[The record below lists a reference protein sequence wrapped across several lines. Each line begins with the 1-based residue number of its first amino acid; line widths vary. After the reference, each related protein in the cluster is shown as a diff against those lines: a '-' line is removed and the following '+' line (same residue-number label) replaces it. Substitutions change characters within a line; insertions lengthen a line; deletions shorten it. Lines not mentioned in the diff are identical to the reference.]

1 MTAYNSN
8 TYQVLQAA
16 LNVWRRANLAA
27 CRARL
32 YLLDHR
38 PAPGEEAAYLRL
50 LRTLGAAEQ
59 DMPSDELRRLRSEEA
74 DSRRPDR

>member
-1 MTAYNSN
+1 MTVHNGNS
-8 TYQVLQAA
+8 YQVLQAA

-27 CRARL
+27 CQARL

-38 PAPGEEAAYLRL
+38 PAPADAAADLGL

-74 DSRRPDR
+74 DTCQA